1 MWYKVLGVVSLCS
14 VYVSTQVSSLQCKV
28 AGGGDLIPIRTPEY
42 RAWVPLGE
50 VGLNVNDSKVL
61 VFAARSCFGA
71 HILLQNDAADFKNSV
86 YEVVIGGMKNTRSG
100 IRQCVGCKFDEW
112 VKDKSLNCRFFNYF
126 WISWCGDEIWVGR
139 GYKPPQD
146 RFLRH
151 KFENQHVINAA
162 SIRSE
167 SDTFWALCK

>member
-1 MWYKVLGVVSLCS
+1 MLFL
-14 VYVSTQVSSLQCKV
+14 TVSSLQCKV

-86 YEVVIGGMKNTRSG
+86 YEVKLQHCMMLLLFHAEASCIPAMSQLLHRSQSLTR
-100 IRQCVGCKFDEW
+100 QT
-112 VKDKSLNCRFFNYF
+112 
-126 WISWCGDEIWVGR
+126 
-139 GYKPPQD
+139 
-146 RFLRH
+146 
-151 KFENQHVINAA
+151 
-162 SIRSE
+162 SE
-167 SDTFWALCK
+167 G